1 MQSIIVVASLVS
13 ELAGGGGGGGQ
24 NVLNVTKNTLK
35 FKSMMSYNRHF
46 DVATTKKVESLD

>member
-13 ELAGGGGGGGQ
+13 ELAGGGGGGQ